1 MLFNEYLLQEKNNL
15 KPIVGYNFKL
25 NNISY
30 NSNIVQSKVL
40 RYKTLFTAHPITCC
54 CLSSCV
60 DFHKSSQQCH
70 HSPRDQFKQNDIY
83 SKSRPTFWF
92 VRNVLKYVVA
102 KNSFD
107 FLLQLCN
114 QIT

>member
-1 MLFNEYLLQEKNNL
+1 MSKNKAFKRNLYRRMMLFSEYLLQEKNNL
-15 KPIVGYNFKL
+15 KPIVDYNFKL

-60 DFHKSSQQCH
+60 DFHKSTVITSQQCH
-70 HSPRDQFKQNDIY
+70 HRLRDRFKQNDYIL
-83 SKSRPTFWF
+83 T
-92 VRNVLKYVVA
+92 VVLH
-102 KNSFD
+102 FG
-107 FLLQLCN
+107 L
-114 QIT
+114 

>member
-1 MLFNEYLLQEKNNL
+1 MLFNKYLLQEKNNFKL
-15 KPIVGYNFKL
+15 IVDYNFKR

-60 DFHKSSQQCH
+60 DFHKSAVITSQQCH
-70 HSPRDQFKQNDIY
+70 HHLRDQFQ
-83 SKSRPTFWF
+83 
-92 VRNVLKYVVA
+92 
-102 KNSFD
+102 
-107 FLLQLCN
+107 
-114 QIT
+114 